1 LPSAVPPWASCTFDL
16 PARPRAAVP
25 VTCPQAELNQP
36 AGLLPCTRTQALR
49 APSRLP
55 CCAATQVPKR
65 LCSQSGVGS
74 ALHLPKATPSPATKV
89 LCAGTK
95 MGGGKQN
102 SSTQR
107 TTQGTKITAKID
119 ESKNPGGH
127 RRIGPPFHPISV
139 QNSMIHGNFLTL
151 EWRKRGTGRR
161 RTPGPK
167 EVA

>member
-1 LPSAVPPWASCTFDL
+1 MPSAVPPWASCTFDL

-74 ALHLPKATPSPATKV
+74 ALHLPKATPSPRAKLPCYCCAHQRVTPTRPPPNLRKNISKRKNKGRTK
-89 LCAGTK
+89 GDSGMNQIK
-95 MGGGKQN
+95 
-102 SSTQR
+102 SP
-107 TTQGTKITAKID
+107 QGT
-119 ESKNPGGH
+119 
-127 RRIGPPFHPISV
+127 RREGPPFLINSWNKIS
-139 QNSMIHGNFLTL
+139 QIHLKSLTL
-151 EWRKRGTGRR
+151 EKKRGEER
-161 RTPGPK
+161 K
-167 EVA
+167 